1 MEWSTFWSVMSVCV
15 AVAAAVFAE
24 RAASAAESSATS
36 AQRANDIEMHR
47 ERLAIYKALLELH
60 HRLNTQGIALQLGAI
75 AAFYQPSTLSE
86 FYYPKAQFE
95 ELSGILRDAFDLND
109 KHHKWEDQKQERRRA
124 DAEKTFEELSQQR
137 KDLDKRIEAAKT
149 DLRARLRLDPSYAEM

>member
-1 MEWSTFWSVMSVCV
+1 MEWSTFWSAMAVCV

-24 RAASAAESSATS
+24 RAAGAAESSAAS

-60 HRLNTQGIALQLGAI
+60 YQLTSQGITLKLNVV

-86 FYYPKAQFE
+86 FYYPEAQFN
-95 ELSGILRDAFDLND
+95 ELTAIRNDAFDLVD
-109 KHHKWEDQKQERRRA
+109 KHLIWQNQKQEGSP
-124 DAEKTFEELSQQR
+124 DAAKTLEELHQQR
-137 KDLDKRIEAAKT
+137 KDLDKRIETVKT
-149 DLRARLRLDPSYAEM
+149 DLRARLRLDPSYASI

>member
-1 MEWSTFWSVMSVCV
+1 MEWSTFWSAIAVCV

-60 HRLNTQGIALQLGAI
+60 HQLTSQGITLKLDAI

-86 FYYPKAQFE
+86 FYYPEAQFN
-95 ELSGILRDAFDLND
+95 ELTAIRNDAFNLHS
-109 KHHKWEDQKQERRRA
+109 KHLEWQEQKPDESA
-124 DAEKTFEELSQQR
+124 DATGMLKELFQRR
-137 KDLDKRIEAAKT
+137 KDLDKCIETAKI